1 MFKAYSFE
9 SSLKGPHILILGA
22 VHGNEIAGTIA
33 GKKLIDLF
41 KTEKLT
47 LKKGKITIIPV
58 VNELAQQMD
67 IRFVDENLN
76 RVIKFHPTPSS
87 HEQKIANQ
95 LISYINTADILL
107 DLHST
112 HCEEDEAFAF
122 IDYPTQENLD
132 FLNFIPVQTALAGWP
147 DIYKQNTD
155 IDNFS
160 TEEYAH
166 QKGISALTV
175 ECGYHKAEK
184 AIHLAEK
191 TILNT
196 LKHFGLIEGNEP
208 SPCNKKII
216 TLSSFIIKEKEG
228 SLQKD
233 FKHLDKIAKNEVI
246 ATYNT
251 GEKLI
256 SPFDGV
262 IIMPNHGAGL
272 GAEWYYLGKEII

>member
-9 SSLKGPHILILGA
+9 SNLKGPHILILGA
-22 VHGNEIAGTIA
+22 VHGNEIAGTVA
-33 GKKLIDLF
+33 GKKLINLF
-41 KTEKLT
+41 ETEKLT
-47 LKKGKITIIPV
+47 LKKGKVTIIPV

-67 IRFVDENLN
+67 TRFVDENLN
-76 RVIKFHPTPSS
+76 RVIKFHPKPSS

-95 LISYINTADILL
+95 LISHIDTADILL

-147 DIYKQNTD
+147 EIYKENSD

-166 QKGISALTV
+166 KKNISALTV
-175 ECGYHKAEK
+175 ECGYHKAKK
-184 AIHLAEK
+184 AIQIAEK
-191 TILNT
+191 TIFNT
-196 LKHFGLIEGNEP
+196 LQHFGVIDSIIS
-208 SPCNKKII
+208 SPCDKKII
-216 TLSSFIIKEKEG
+216 TLTSFIIKEKEG
-228 SLQKD
+228 ALQKN
-233 FKHLDKIAKNEVI
+233 FKHLDKIAKNDII

-256 SPFDGV
+256 APFDGV
-262 IIMPNHGAGL
+262 IIMPNHEASIGS
-272 GAEWYYLGKEII
+272 EWYYLGKEII

>member
-9 SSLKGPHILILGA
+9 SNLKGPHILILGA

-33 GKKLIDLF
+33 GQKLIDLF
-41 KTEKLT
+41 ETEKLT
-47 LKKGKITIIPV
+47 LKKGKLTIIPV
-58 VNELAQQMD
+58 VNELAQKMD
-67 IRFVDENLN
+67 TRFVDENLN

-95 LISYINTADILL
+95 LISYIDTADILL

-132 FLNFIPVQTALAGWP
+132 FLNFVPVHTALAGWP
-147 DIYKQNTD
+147 EIYKQNTD

-166 QKGISALTV
+166 QKGVSALTV

-184 AIHLAEK
+184 AIQLAEK

-196 LKHFGLIEGNEP
+196 LNHFGVIEGNTP

-228 SLQKD
+228 SLQKN
-233 FKHLDKIAKNEVI
+233 FKHLDKITKNEII

-251 GEKLI
+251 GEKLT

>member
-9 SSLKGPHILILGA
+9 SNLKGPHILILGA

-33 GKKLIDLF
+33 GQKLIDLF
-41 KTEKLT
+41 ETEKLT
-47 LKKGKITIIPV
+47 LKKGKLTIIPV
-58 VNELAQQMD
+58 VNELAQKMD
-67 IRFVDENLN
+67 TRFVDENLN
-76 RVIKFHPTPSS
+76 RVIKFHQNPSS

-95 LISYINTADILL
+95 LISYIDTADILL

-112 HCEEDEAFAF
+112 HCEEDDAFAF
-122 IDYPTQENLD
+122 IDYPTHENLD
-132 FLNFIPVQTALAGWP
+132 FLNFVPVQTALAGWP
-147 DIYKQNTD
+147 EIYKQNTD

-166 QKGISALTV
+166 QKGVSALTV

-184 AIHLAEK
+184 AIQLAEK

-196 LKHFGLIEGNEP
+196 LNHFGVIEGNTP

-228 SLQKD
+228 SLQKN
-233 FKHLDKIAKNEVI
+233 FKHLDKITKNEII
-246 ATYNT
+246 AIYNT
-251 GEKLI
+251 GEKLT